1 MSEPVAPARTGRRRK
16 LRTRLLIA
24 MASIAVGVL
33 VVTGVTTVALARRTA
48 ERTAISHL
56 EDQAPDVRTQL
67 LQLGRLLRG
76 RELRGQPTVGLGRL
90 VTSVLRV
97 TGGTLL
103 TVHADGTITEGVD
116 ALAQR
121 PVTTDRPIA
130 SRRAAARDR
139 LRRRLGLAPTS
150 STTAPTA
157 SATEVPNVNELPAG
171 LTLEDFDAEALFA
184 GERQTGSANGRVFV
198 AEPVRAGAD
207 AVPVLV
213 LTERIDSAAVNRA
226 RGFFLIGGVL
236 ALLVAG
242 IVSYFLARRLTRPL
256 AVMGTTAGAIAA
268 GDLGARVD
276 LGKHPDDEL
285 AELGRALNAM
295 AAELEVARHGERQFL
310 LSVSHDLRTPLTSI
324 RGYAE
329 ALTDGTIP
337 ATDEQRR
344 AGAVIAAE
352 ANRLERLVA
361 DLLDLARID
370 AHQFSLS
377 PRPFDV
383 AATVR
388 TAVEAFL
395 PAASD
400 LGIELVAE
408 APAELAA
415 VGDPDRVAQIVA
427 NLVEN
432 ALKCAQHR
440 ITVTV
445 AADGLHEVAI
455 RVVDDGPGI
464 DPADEPRVFDR
475 LYVSRT
481 VPGRSVGTGLGL
493 AIVGELATAMG
504 GTAAVEPTVASGATF
519 LVRLPLPA

>member
-1 MSEPVAPARTGRRRK
+1 MTDTTSVPPTGRRRR
-16 LRTRLLIA
+16 LRTRLLVA
-24 MASIAVGVL
+24 MAAIALGVV
-33 VVTGVTTVALARRTA
+33 VVTGVTTVALARRGA

-56 EDQAPDVRTQL
+56 EDQAPDVSNQL
-67 LQLGRLLRG
+67 RQLGRFLRG
-76 RELRGQPTVGLGRL
+76 RELRGQPTAGVGRL

-116 ALAQR
+116 ALAGQ
-121 PVTTDRPIA
+121 PVSTDQPVA
-130 SRRAAARDR
+130 SRAAAARNR

-150 STTAPTA
+150 STTAA
-157 SATEVPNVNELPAG
+157 SAPIANPNTLPAG
-171 LTLEDFDAEALFA
+171 LTVEDLDAASLLA
-184 GERQTGSANGRVFV
+184 GNRQTGTANGRAFV
-198 AEPVRAGAD
+198 AQPVRAGVD
-207 AVPVLV
+207 QVPVLV
-213 LTERIDSAAVNRA
+213 LTEKIDAAAVNRA
-226 RGFFLIGGVL
+226 RGFFLIGAVL
-236 ALLVAG
+236 ALVAAG

-295 AAELEVARHGERQFL
+295 AGDLEVARHGERQFL

-324 RGYAE
+324 RGYAD

-352 ANRLERLVA
+352 ADRLERLVA

-370 AHQFSLS
+370 AHQFSLA

-383 AATVR
+383 ATTVR
-388 TAVEAFL
+388 NGVEAFL
-395 PAASD
+395 PAAAD
-400 LGIELVAE
+400 LGIEVVADT
-408 APAELAA
+408 PPELAA
-415 VGDPDRVAQIVA
+415 VGDPERVAQVVA

-432 ALKCAQHR
+432 ALKFARSR
-440 ITVTV
+440 ITVELR
-445 AADGLHEVAI
+445 AEGLHEVVL
-455 RVVDDGPGI
+455 RVADDGPGI
-464 DPADEPRVFDR
+464 DPSEERRVFER

-493 AIVGELATAMG
+493 AIVGELTTAMG
-504 GTAAVEPTVASGATF
+504 GSATVERTDGAGATF
-519 LVRLPLPA
+519 VVRLPVRP